1 MNIVIEALMQN
12 KHLRISTGIRWLVW
26 DGIRWEVYEQL
37 QGQRKSRLVYGGAN
51 FAYALEVVLE

>member
-12 KHLRISTGIRWLVW
+12 PHLRISTGIRWLVW

-37 QGQRKSRLVYGGAN
+37 HGQRTSRLCYGGAN
-51 FAYALEVVLE
+51 FAYALQVVLE